1 MKAFISYSLLPKD
14 EFVLTLLSFMLKE
27 DNIDTTLSQNIL
39 NKDLD
44 DNTKNLIE
52 ESSIFLG
59 IVLNSGKEEMKVL
72 AELNYASSVK
82 IPCLVIAED
91 GIANEDILKG
101 NTLIINRTNVQ
112 KAVYKVEQNINT
124 AKATPNKSSNLI
136 AWVLAGKSIISTLN
150 TSFQSTIHGNA
161 KYLASGRLKL
171 IEQQL
176 LGIDSAAFQNLCDIY
191 LAYREQKLSSLQR
204 TGSQLGK
211 QKTVKGTPDTFFRLS
226 DGSLRYVEFTTKADG
241 LVTKIKKDIDKC
253 LDQSK
258 TGVPAN
264 EVQKVIIFFN
274 SRLEVAEDTAI
285 TQYAISKN
293 IRIELIGLDWLAL
306 EIYSKYLILAKD
318 ILGIP
323 LDTGQLLPL
332 QNFIEEYNNKAGKLS
347 TPLDN
352 IFLHRK
358 IELAEIETILATND
372 LLIISGFPG
381 IGKTK
386 IALESI
392 YNFLLLNPDYSAF
405 AVSKKDQDI
414 SEDLKIHLQQE
425 KNYILLV
432 DDANR
437 QLLNFRQI
445 LGVFKEKRKGNIK
458 LVITVRDYAL
468 NDVTSTCFEF
478 EPHKITLKK
487 FTDAEITELI
497 SSDSFEIRNPK
508 YQKRIVEVANGN
520 ARLAAMAARIAK
532 QKQEFFL
539 IGDVTD
545 LYDSYFQTFIKDF
558 NIFGDKTLIK
568 TLGIISFF
576 YTIDRGNKEFIET
589 ILNFFEIDYHEFYEA
604 IDELEKRELV
614 EVQYNHARVSEQVL
628 ATYFFYRVF
637 IKDEFL
643 SFKVLLFNFFTDW
656 KPRFRDS
663 IIPANNSF
671 GYENVISKIN
681 RTLDDYLYKLTDNEE
696 KILNFLDLFWFYKPE
711 YTISFFYKK
720 TSILPEPTNP
730 VYLTNYET
738 NEFVFEKEQ
747 TIDFIT
753 RFYDHLT
760 EWLNPAIELGF
771 EYIRKKPEY
780 LPEFVRRIREHL
792 LFDESDERIGF
803 QRQINFIEILVTN
816 FKKDKPHFISAF
828 FALAKTFLQH
838 SFDITHG
845 GRNHTITW
853 YNYPL
858 PFYEVT
864 KNSRT
869 RIWYTLFDNYKEY
882 PDEVFEV
889 IRGFKPPH
897 QSLIPKIMDFD
908 LGLLIPFIEAN
919 LDPSIF
925 KHTYYVHDMIYWLDR
940 EENISNR
947 TYRSLKTK
955 FSTQEYSDFCKLDWN
970 RLRGKNDFEF
980 NDFKEY
986 DNLKTEEIRKNFI
999 FSSEHEFNKLFT
1011 AISNVLAIKQ
1021 NDYFTAGQS
1030 IDIIVEENF
1039 IRNNTLGF
1047 KLLQSIL
1054 KDYPKGLQLLYRTVK
1069 TITNLS
1075 QEWCLKV
1082 WKELENWENE
1092 NGLFWR
1098 INFFNYIPND
1108 FVNSFY
1114 CQKLIETI
1122 NRIDGYAY
1130 LYIENYSRFNIV
1142 DKHIAKSILQIV
1154 ADKIQTLNI
1163 SISFADNVFEK
1174 KLELFESDYSLIKQS
1189 YFQQYRI
1196 NQSHFDYGSK
1206 GFNQIF
1212 KKHPEFLLDFI
1223 TEFYTDRKLSNRNTS
1238 LKLGF
1243 VWNSTNYY
1251 NLIEKA
1257 IDLLIEKNPYLGIGE
1272 HSINILFNELNDEQK
1287 ISACLF
1293 LKEYI
1298 KKNKFHS
1305 QRLNQIFDGIRQCM
1319 NEKFEEFLLYF
1330 LSINAESE
1338 TFKKINWVGNVG
1350 VQVGD
1355 VNFGELY
1362 AKRWENILE
1371 IVKKSNDT
1379 LAMIPIISFL
1389 KKEIA
1394 NQYRWAESE
1403 RERKFLLPDW

>member
-14 EFVLTLLSFMLKE
+14 EFVITLLSFMLKE
-27 DNIDTTLSQNIL
+27 DNIQSVLSQNIQ
-39 NKDLD
+39 NEDLD
-44 DNTKNLIE
+44 DNTKNSIE
-52 ESSIFLG
+52 ESSIFIA
-59 IVLNSGKEEMKVL
+59 IVLNSGKEELKVL
-72 AELNYASSVK
+72 AELNYASSIK
-82 IPCLVIAED
+82 IPYLVISEE
-91 GIANEDILKG
+91 GISNKDILKR
-101 NTLIINRTNVQ
+101 NALIIDRTKIQ
-112 KAVYKVEQNINT
+112 KSIYKVEQNINT
-124 AKATPNKSSNLI
+124 AKASPNESSDLI
-136 AWVLAGKSIISTLN
+136 GWILAGKPISKTLN
-150 TSFQSTIHGNA
+150 TAFQSPA
-161 KYLASGRLKL
+161 KYLTSGRLKL

-176 LGIDSAAFQNLCDIY
+176 LSIDSAGFQNLCDIY
-191 LAYREQKLSSLQR
+191 LAYREQEILSLHR
-204 TGSQLGK
+204 LGSQLGK

-226 DGSLRYVEFTTKADG
+226 DGSLRYVEFTTKTDG
-241 LVTKIKKDIDKC
+241 LVTKIKEDINKC
-253 LDQSK
+253 LDQSI
-258 TGVPAN
+258 TGVPTS
-264 EVQKVIIFFN
+264 EIEKLIICFN
-274 SRLEVAEDTAI
+274 SRLDAEEETVI
-285 TQYAISKN
+285 SQYAISKN

-358 IELAEIETILATND
+358 EELAEIENILAVND
-372 LLIISGFPG
+372 LVIISGFPG
-381 IGKTK
+381 VGKTK

-392 YNFLLLNPDYSAF
+392 NKFLLVNPDYYAL

-437 QLLNFRQI
+437 QLINFKQI
-445 LGVFKEKRKGNIK
+445 LGVFKEVRKGNIK
-458 LVITVRDYAL
+458 LVITVRDYAI
-468 NDVTSTCFEF
+468 NDVLGTCFEY
-478 EPHKITLKK
+478 EPIKINLKK

-539 IGDVTD
+539 IGDVSD

-558 NIFGDKTLIK
+558 NIFGDKSLIK

-576 YTIDRGNKEFIET
+576 YTIDRNNKEFIET
-589 ILNFFEIDYHEFYEA
+589 ILKSFEIGYHDFFEA

-637 IKDEFL
+637 IKDELL
-643 SFKVLLFNFFTDW
+643 SFKVLLFNFFIDW

-681 RTLDDYLYKLTDNEE
+681 ITLDEYLHLQINNEE
-696 KILNFLDLFWFYKPE
+696 KILGFLDLFWFYKPE
-711 YTISFFYKK
+711 YTINFFYKK
-720 TSILPEPTNP
+720 TSELPEPINP
-730 VYLTNYET
+730 TYLTNYET

-771 EYIRKKPEY
+771 EYIRKKPEN
-780 LPEFVRRIREHL
+780 LPEFVRRIREHM

-803 QRQINFIEILVTN
+803 QRQINFMEILITN
-816 FKKDKPHFISAF
+816 FNENKPHYISAF

-838 SFDITHG
+838 SFDITHA

-864 KNSRT
+864 KNLRT
-869 RIWYTLFDNYKEY
+869 RIWNTLFDNYLKH
-882 PDEVFEV
+882 PDQVFEV
-889 IRGFKPPH
+889 IKVLKPSH
-897 QSLIPKIMDFD
+897 QKMIPKIMDFD
-908 LGLLIPFIEAN
+908 LVLLVPFIEAN
-919 LDPSIF
+919 LNPSIF
-925 KHTYYVHDMIYWLDR
+925 KHVYFIHDLIYWLDR
-940 EENISNR
+940 EDKISNR
-947 TYRSLKTK
+947 SYQSLKPK

-970 RLRGKNDFEF
+970 RLRDKNDFEF
-980 NDFKEY
+980 NDFREY
-986 DNLKTEEIRKNFI
+986 DNLKTEEIRTSFI
-999 FSSEHEFNKLFT
+999 FSNEQEFDKLFK
-1011 AISNVLAIKQ
+1011 AISNILTIKES
-1021 NDYFTAGQS
+1021 DYFTAGQS
-1030 IDIIVEENF
+1030 IDIVVEENF

-1047 KLLQSIL
+1047 RLLQSIL
-1054 KDYPKGLQLLYRTVK
+1054 ANYPKGLQLLYRTVR
-1069 TITNLS
+1069 TIANLS
-1075 QEWCLKV
+1075 EEWCLKL
-1082 WKELENWENE
+1082 WEELENWENE
-1092 NGLFWR
+1092 NAMFWQ
-1098 INFFNYIPND
+1098 INFFNYVPDKFITT
-1108 FVNSFY
+1108 FY
-1114 CQKLIETI
+1114 CQKLVEII
-1122 NRIDGYAY
+1122 NGIKGYAY
-1130 LYIENYSRFNIV
+1130 LYIEDYSRFNLV

-1154 ADKIQTLNI
+1154 ADKIHELSI
-1163 SISFADNVFEK
+1163 SISYADNIFEK
-1174 KLELFESDYSLIKQS
+1174 KLELFESDYGLIKQS

-1206 GFNQIF
+1206 GFGQIF
-1212 KKHPEFLLDFI
+1212 EIHPEFLLDFI
-1223 TEFYTDRKLSNRNTS
+1223 MEFYTDRKLSNRDTS

-1243 VWNSTNYY
+1243 IWNSTNHF
-1251 NLIEKA
+1251 NLIEKT
-1257 IDLLIEKNPYLGIGE
+1257 INILIEKNPYLGIGE
-1272 HSINILFNELNDEQK
+1272 HSINILFRELRDEQK
-1287 ISACLF
+1287 LNAYLF

-1298 KKNKFHS
+1298 DKNKLHS
-1305 QRLNQIFDGIRQCM
+1305 KRLNQIFDGIRQCM
-1319 NEKFEEFLLYF
+1319 NEKFEEFLLHF
-1330 LSINAESE
+1330 LSINSKPE
-1338 TFKKINWVGNVG
+1338 TFEQINWVGNVG

-1371 IVKKSNDT
+1371 IVKKSKDT
-1379 LAMIPIISFL
+1379 LAMIPIIGFL
-1389 KKEIA
+1389 KNQIA

-1403 RERKFLLPDW
+1403 RERKFLLPDWF